1 MAEAADLDS
10 IRSKHKAISALFPYF
25 LAQDEPQWIVDTFLR
40 LARASQ
46 YGRFMWRC
54 VGPYITTLF
63 NEPTPPFPD
72 ILIVLAS
79 PRIRWHESLQD
90 GNTVAQWA
98 KAVDRVVLTEE
109 FHVGQAVVDALL
121 QIASV
126 DSLRPHIPEGLWGW
140 LEIRP
145 SLPPRCLG
153 RSVGAGEEVVR
164 YVRAFGTVEV
174 FTSYLSLVWSEWNLI
189 GDKALAEMHI
199 SIRENSTG
207 LSMKP
212 HREDLIG
219 RLDHILQ
226 RMDLGKWH
234 FRRRNSKVD
243 ESYIRQAKEQYRG
256 LRSVLLEV
264 DGGEENIPIRTP
276 STLILFGLLMPTDAH
291 RILLGLDV
299 RFVPPMPIGS
309 HSASMILLHQFR
321 PPRLYS
327 DRLPLSSFGLFTL
340 SLRTVQ
346 TRLDVHM
353 LFAFSQRRKS
363 FCSIFGYRGNVSL
376 NFLPRVWIRVVLVTL

>member
-1 MAEAADLDS
+1 
-10 IRSKHKAISALFPYF
+10 
-25 LAQDEPQWIVDTFLR
+25 
-40 LARASQ
+40 
-46 YGRFMWRC
+46 
-54 VGPYITTLF
+54 
-63 NEPTPPFPD
+63 
-72 ILIVLAS
+72 
-79 PRIRWHESLQD
+79 
-90 GNTVAQWA
+90 
-98 KAVDRVVLTEE
+98 
-109 FHVGQAVVDALL
+109 
-121 QIASV
+121 
-126 DSLRPHIPEGLWGW
+126 
-140 LEIRP
+140 
-145 SLPPRCLG
+145 
-153 RSVGAGEEVVR
+153 
-164 YVRAFGTVEV
+164 
-174 FTSYLSLVWSEWNLI
+174 
-189 GDKALAEMHI
+189 MHT
-199 SIRENSTG
+199 SIREDFTG
-207 LSMKP
+207 VEMKP
-212 HREDLIG
+212 HREDLI
-219 RLDHILQ
+219 RLLDHA
-226 RMDLGKWH
+226 LGMLDMGPKLL
-234 FRRRNSKVD
+234 RVLNPKIN
-243 ESYIRQAKEQYRG
+243 ESHIRQAKEQYRG

-309 HSASMILLHQFR
+309 HSASMTLLHQFR